1 MKGVKIINPKSFSL
15 RQRRRF
21 WSLVKKSSGC
31 WIWLGRKSDRGYGSI
46 NFNGVCYQSHRL
58 SVALAKNIILSSE
71 AVLHKCD
78 TPSCVRPIHLKP
90 GTQKKNVNDAIK
102 KGRHVLPK
110 SLPGCQS
117 NNGVLN
123 REQVLAMRKMRK
135 DKGMVYHKIAAR
147 FGISKESAR
156 KAVKG
161 ITYPEVIT

>member
-1 MKGVKIINPKSFSL
+1 
-15 RQRRRF
+15 
-21 WSLVKKSSGC
+21 
-31 WIWLGRKSDRGYGSI
+31 
-46 NFNGVCYQSHRL
+46 
-58 SVALAKNIILSSE
+58 
-71 AVLHKCD
+71 
-78 TPSCVRPIHLKP
+78 VRPIHLKP